1 MLTELQRRKLQ
12 LRFALLDTDGDGSLS
27 REDFE
32 LVTLRVC
39 AAFGHLPGS
48 EGYDRV
54 LGAYLKLWER
64 LCWEMGHDPYE
75 KTSLPDFLAA
85 CERALLTPDR
95 RADLPQMHD
104 LPQSQDLP
112 QLADLPQLH
121 DLDLV
126 DMVFD
131 IADADNN
138 GVIDL
143 AEFTTW
149 MHAYGV
155 GARDTIEAFD
165 LLDSDNDGVLSR
177 AEMMQAAEEFY
188 SAEDPIV
195 AGNWLFGP
203 L

>member
-1 MLTELQRRKLQ
+1 MLTDLQRRKLQ
-12 LRFALLDTDGDGSLS
+12 LRFALLDSDGDGSLS

-48 EGYDRV
+48 PGYDRV

-64 LCWEMGHDPYE
+64 LCAEMEHDPYE
-75 KTSLPDFLAA
+75 PTSMHEFLAA
-85 CERALLTPDR
+85 CEQALEQPASAER
-95 RADLPQMHD
+95 
-104 LPQSQDLP
+104 
-112 QLADLPQLH
+112 PQLH

-126 DMVFD
+126 DLVFD
-131 IADADNN
+131 IADADGN

-165 LLDSDNDGVLSR
+165 LLDADDDGVLSR
-177 AEMMQAAEEFY
+177 AEMLQAAEDFY
-188 SAEDPIV
+188 NAEDPVV

>member
-1 MLTELQRRKLQ
+1 MLTELQRRKLR

-48 EGYDRV
+48 ADYDRV
-54 LGAYLKLWER
+54 LGAYLKVWER
-64 LCWEMGHDPYE
+64 LCAELEHDPYE
-75 KTSLPDFLAA
+75 GCSMPEFLDA
-85 CERALLTPDR
+85 CDRALLAP
-95 RADLPQMHD
+95 AV
-104 LPQSQDLP
+104 S
-112 QLADLPQLH
+112 DLPQLH

-126 DMVFD
+126 DLVFD
-131 IADADNN
+131 IADADQN

-143 AEFTTW
+143 AEFTAW

-155 GARDTIEAFD
+155 GARATVEAFD
-165 LLDSDNDGVLSR
+165 LLDSDHDGVLSR
-177 AEMMQAAEEFY
+177 DEMMQAAEEFY
-188 SAEDPIV
+188 SAVDPLV

>member
-12 LRFALLDTDGDGSLS
+12 LRFALLDTDGDGTLS

-32 LVTLRVC
+32 LVTLRIC

-48 EGYDRV
+48 PGYDRV

-64 LCWEMGHDPYE
+64 LCAEMGHDPYE
-75 KTSLPDFLAA
+75 HTLLPDFLSA
-85 CERALLTPDR
+85 CERALLGPAR
-95 RADLPQMHD
+95 E
-104 LPQSQDLP
+104 
-112 QLADLPQLH
+112 DLPQLH

-126 DMVFD
+126 DLIFD
-131 IADADNN
+131 IADADDN

-155 GARDTIEAFD
+155 GARDTIDAFD
-165 LLDSDNDGVLSR
+165 LLDTDKDGVLSR
-177 AEMMQAAEEFY
+177 AEMLKAAEEFY
-188 SAEDPIV
+188 NAQDPVV

>member
-75 KTSLPDFLAA
+75 TTSLPDFLSA
-85 CERALLTPDR
+85 CERALLSPAESPVNGSGT
-95 RADLPQMHD
+95 
-104 LPQSQDLP
+104 
-112 QLADLPQLH
+112 DLPQLH

-177 AEMMQAAEEFY
+177 SEMMQAAEEFY

>member
-1 MLTELQRRKLQ
+1 MLTELQRQKLR
-12 LRFALLDTDGDGSLS
+12 LRFALLDTDGDGSLA

-48 EGYDRV
+48 ADYDRV
-54 LGAYLKLWER
+54 LGAYLKVWER
-64 LCWEMGHDPYE
+64 LCAELEHDPYE
-75 KTSLPDFLAA
+75 PCSLPEFLEA
-85 CERALLTPDR
+85 CERALLRPAGPD
-95 RADLPQMHD
+95 
-104 LPQSQDLP
+104 
-112 QLADLPQLH
+112 LAPLH

-126 DMVFD
+126 DLVFD
-131 IADADNN
+131 IADADQN

-143 AEFTTW
+143 AEFTAW

-155 GARDTIEAFD
+155 GARDTIAAFD
-165 LLDSDNDGVLSR
+165 LIDSDDDGVLSR
-177 AEMMQAAEEFY
+177 EEMMRAAEEFY
-188 SAEDPIV
+188 SAVDPLV

>member
-1 MLTELQRRKLQ
+1 MLTELQRRKLR
-12 LRFALLDTDGDGSLS
+12 LRFALLDTDGDGGLA

-48 EGYDRV
+48 ADYDRV
-54 LGAYLKLWER
+54 LGAYLKVWER
-64 LCWEMGHDPYE
+64 LCEELDHDPFVPCSMQE
-75 KTSLPDFLAA
+75 FLDA
-85 CERALLTPDR
+85 CERALLEPARTDR
-95 RADLPQMHD
+95 P
-104 LPQSQDLP
+104 P
-112 QLADLPQLH
+112 LH

-126 DMVFD
+126 DLVFD
-131 IADADNN
+131 IADADQN

-143 AEFTTW
+143 AEFTAW

-155 GARDTIEAFD
+155 GARDTVEAFD
-165 LLDSDNDGVLSR
+165 LLDADNDGVLSR
-177 AEMMQAAEEFY
+177 DEMMQAAEDFY
-188 SAEDPIV
+188 NAVDPVV

>member
-64 LCWEMGHDPYE
+64 LCWGMGHDPYE
-75 KTSLPDFLAA
+75 QTSLPDFLAA
-85 CERALLTPDR
+85 CERALIAPART
-95 RADLPQMHD
+95 
-104 LPQSQDLP
+104 
-112 QLADLPQLH
+112 DLPQLH

-165 LLDSDNDGVLSR
+165 LLDGDNDGVLSR

-188 SAEDPIV
+188 SAEDPVV